1 MPRPPAPYDS
11 GVPVPLL
18 DVPRGE
24 FSIEEPWAIP
34 EGCVPVALKRATDGG
49 APRLATSVAAYYDDD
64 FLTVIFDADDDKIV
78 ATYLEHDE
86 PLWQEDVVEI
96 FIAPEGLTPYF
107 EIEVNP
113 LGTTFDAR
121 IDSPDGVRAT
131 MTTDL
136 AWTCDGLFAALRRD
150 DGKRVQVVIR
160 IPFDSL
166 RKHPNAGNEWRANF
180 FRIDRADRS
189 ADHGDDFSAWQPPM
203 KTPPDFHVTAA
214 FGTLRFAPPKSS

>member
-1 MPRPPAPYDS
+1 MPRLLAPYDS
-11 GVPVPLL
+11 GVPVPVL

-34 EGCVPVALKRATDGG
+34 GVCVPIALKRATDGG
-49 APRLATSVAAYYDDD
+49 APRMATSVAAYYDDD
-64 FLTVIFDADDDKIV
+64 FLTVVFNAKDDDEIV
-78 ATYLEHDE
+78 ATYLGHDE

-136 AWTCDGLFAALRRD
+136 AWTCHGLFAALRRD
-150 DGKRVQVVIR
+150 DGTRMQVVIR

-166 RKHPNAGNEWRANF
+166 GSHPKSGDEWRANF
-180 FRIDRADRS
+180 FRVDRS
-189 ADHGDDFSAWQPPM
+189 KVYGDDFSAWHPAM

-214 FGTLRFAPPKSS
+214 FGALRFGPDKSS

>member
-1 MPRPPAPYDS
+1 MIPPMPI
-11 GVPVPLL
+11 PLL
-18 DVPRGE
+18 DVPRAE

-34 EGCVPVALKRATDGG
+34 NTCVAAALKRATDGG
-49 APRLATSVAAYYDDD
+49 TPRLATTVAAYYDDD
-64 FLTVIFDADDDKIV
+64 FLTVVFDAEDDEIV
-78 ATYLEHDE
+78 ATYLGHDE

-121 IDSPDGVRAT
+121 IDSRDGIRAT
-131 MTTDL
+131 MRTDL

-150 DGKRVQVVIR
+150 DGMRLRTVIR
-160 IPFDSL
+160 IPFASL
-166 RKHPNAGNEWRANF
+166 KSHPNAGDEWRANF
-180 FRIDRADRS
+180 FRIDRS
-189 ADHGDDFSAWQPPM
+189 AAHGDDFSAWQPTM

-214 FGTLRFAPPKSS
+214 FGTLRFAPHKSS